1 VVNGAD
7 QSPPVILFMARSR
20 TSDLHGNAPD
30 SCAVALLIIDAI
42 NDLEFKGGAGM
53 LPRALRMARAIAAL
67 KRRTTALGIPTVYV
81 NDNFGRWR
89 SDFRRI
95 VAHCLDEDVRGRPVA
110 ELLVPDENDYF
121 VLKPKHSGFYN
132 TTLDLLLEYLHVE
145 TLILTGMAT
154 DVCVLFTAADAYMRD
169 MRVVVARDCVTALTP
184 EVHRTALAQ
193 MRTVL
198 KAEVTTSRAI
208 DLKRLKRR
216 RTRPARLGPPSGRD

>member
-1 VVNGAD
+1 
-7 QSPPVILFMARSR
+7 MARSR

-30 SCAVALLIIDAI
+30 TCPVALLIIDAI
-42 NDLEFKGGAGM
+42 NDLEFEGGAAM
-53 LPRALRMARAIAAL
+53 LPRAVRMARRIAAL

-95 VAHCLDEDVRGRPVA
+95 VAHCLDDGVRGRPVV

-132 TTLDLLLEYLHVE
+132 TTLDLLLQYLRAE
-145 TLILTGMAT
+145 TLILTGVAT

-169 MRVVVARDCVTALTP
+169 LRVVVARDCVTALTP
-184 EVHRTALAQ
+184 AAHRAALAQ

-198 KAEVTTSRAI
+198 KADVRASRAI
-208 DLKRLKRR
+208 DLGRLKRR
-216 RTRPARLGPPSGRD
+216 RARR